1 MLSETITRA
10 LLLSLISFTCE
21 PFLPMIIDASCV
33 TMRHLMWMW
42 AEGGEVVD
50 ALESSASGSMG
61 RSA

>member
-1 MLSETITRA
+1 
-10 LLLSLISFTCE
+10 
-21 PFLPMIIDASCV
+21 MIIDASCV